1 MLQLVLHTLSACEP
15 ITGCL
20 RRLVCCGFASANY
33 VKPIEPALGG
43 LPPVSPDIEQVPA
56 AQSGMFIGIAD
67 DLVVSSVSSN
77 SSNVL
82 LADNGP
88 LLEKVIIPLQ
98 KLRVLIVEDNAIAV
112 MVLQRFGRGL
122 GFVEENVKCALDGTA
137 GVREFLKHKPHL
149 VFMDRN
155 MPIEKGLAAIELRQ
169 ELEAI
174 GVLDVI
180 EIKNG
185 VDATLAIRK
194 SQKCIGVVPVI
205 ICISDDTSEDNVEK
219 FTAAGADGF
228 YHKPFSSGSPPLKEF
243 LRTYF
248 EFVD

>member
-1 MLQLVLHTLSACEP
+1 MLNTLAACEP
-15 ITGCL
+15 IIGCL
-20 RRLVCCGFASANY
+20 RRLGCCGFASANY
-33 VKPIEPALGG
+33 VKPIDPALGG
-43 LPPVSPDIEQVPA
+43 LAPVSPDVEQVPA
-56 AQSGMFIGIAD
+56 AQPGMLIGIAD
-67 DLVVSSVSSN
+67 DLVVSSVSS
-77 SSNVL
+77 SSNPL
-82 LADNGP
+82 LPDDAP
-88 LLEKVIIPLQ
+88 LLEKVRIPL
-98 KLRVLIVEDNAIAV
+98 KELRILIVEDNAIAV
-112 MVLQRFGRGL
+112 MVLQRLGRGL

-155 MPIEKGLAAIELRQ
+155 MPIEKGVAAIELRQ

-205 ICISDDTSEDNVEK
+205 ICISDDKSNQSVEE

-228 YHKPFSSGSPPLKEF
+228 YHKPFSSGSSPLKEF
-243 LRTYF
+243 LGTYF